1 MSDALSK
8 FMAAIRSV
16 ESGGNYRAVGP
27 PTPYGRATGA
37 YQFIDSTWG
46 GYKGYRSA
54 YLAPPAVQ
62 DARARQ
68 LMSSY
73 YKEFH
78 RWDLV
83 AVAWHAG
90 PGSARRALHDPAY
103 LRRITDGN
111 LTTAQYVD
119 RVIGRMGKVKTGGG
133 NGGGGK
139 KNDKPKQKHD
149 DLRPWHVPR
158 NLAGRSGKIVINP
171 GLLLRMTRRMTEHLA
186 IAEEAF
192 HRCHDAREDI
202 GRVRLG
208 DPARTK
214 KIQHALDE
222 AIEDWQGL
230 RRLPPLLSKDIGYLV
245 EARERAL
252 RADDNHNNNQRHTIE
267 RLIKS
272 MNGGHSKVAKSHVR
286 DRLRDLFRVDTPHH
300 KSGSKPKPK
309 PHNGIGSVDVGR
321 AWGGSKS
328 VFDQFVT
335 PFLRKRGLEPGS
347 QKRSA
352 DTVAG
357 PGMSDHYVG
366 SGSAY
371 AIDYPTFQGADDAAA
386 LARAMGIK
394 GWHPNSYDSHVVS
407 IDGHRFRVQI
417 LWGAGIDH
425 GDHVHVGIRRA

>member
-1 MSDALSK
+1 MSDALSR

-16 ESGGNYRAVGP
+16 ESGGNYRAIGP
-27 PTPYGRATGA
+27 STRYGRATGA

-68 LMSSY
+68 LMSAY

-83 AVAWHAG
+83 AVAWQAG

-103 LRRITDGN
+103 LHRITDGN

-119 RVIGRMGKVKTGGG
+119 RVMSRIGTQ
-133 NGGGGK
+133 K
-139 KNDKPKQKHD
+139 KEKPKPQHD
-149 DLRPWHVPR
+149 DFRPWHMPR
-158 NLAGRSGKIVINP
+158 NLAGRAGKIIINP
-171 GLLLRMTRRMTEHLA
+171 GLLLRMSRRMIEHLA
-186 IAEEAF
+186 IAEEAY
-192 HRCHDAREDI
+192 HRCVNAREDV
-202 GRVRLG
+202 GRLRLA
-208 DPARTK
+208 DPAK
-214 KIQHALDE
+214 AIKIRHALDE
-222 AIEDWQGL
+222 ALEDWQGL

-252 RADDNHNNNQRHTIE
+252 RADDHHDAHQRHTIE

-272 MNGGHSKVAKSHVR
+272 MNSNHSKVAKEHVR
-286 DRLRDLFRVDTPHH
+286 DRLRDLFAPDKQHSNGHTNGHANGH
-300 KSGSKPKPK
+300 AHG
-309 PHNGIGSVDVGR
+309 HGIGAVNVGT

-335 PFLRKRGLEPGS
+335 PFLHKRGLEPGS
-347 QKRSA
+347 QKRPY
-352 DTVAG
+352 DTV
-357 PGMSDHYVG
+357 PGAPMSDHYTG

-371 AIDYPTFQGADDAAA
+371 AIDYPTTAGADDAAA
-386 LARAMGIK
+386 LAKAMGIK
-394 GWHPNSYDSHVVS
+394 GWHANSYESYLVR
-407 IDGHRFRVQI
+407 IDGHQFRVQI
-417 LWGAGIDH
+417 LWGSGIQH
-425 GDHVHVGIRRA
+425 GDHVHVGIKRA

>member
-1 MSDALSK
+1 MSDALSR

-16 ESGGNYRAVGP
+16 ESGGNYRAIGP
-27 PTPYGRATGA
+27 NTPYGRATGA

-68 LMSSY
+68 LMSAY

-90 PGSARRALHDPAY
+90 PGSARRALHDPDY

-111 LTTAQYVD
+111 LTTAQYVH
-119 RVIGRMGKVKTGGG
+119 RVMGRMGTV
-133 NGGGGK
+133 
-139 KNDKPKQKHD
+139 KNDKKPKQQAD

-158 NLAGRSGKIVINP
+158 NLAGRAGKIIINP
-171 GLLLRMTRRMTEHLA
+171 GLLLRMTRRMIEHLA
-186 IAEEAF
+186 IVEEAF
-192 HRCHDAREDI
+192 HRCRDAREDV
-202 GRVRLG
+202 GRLRLS
-208 DPARTK
+208 DPAKTA
-214 KIQHALDE
+214 KIRHALDE
-222 AIEDWQGL
+222 ALEDWQGL
-230 RRLPPLLSKDIGYLV
+230 RRLPPMLSKDIGYLV

-252 RADDNHNNNQRHTIE
+252 RADDNHNSNQRHTIE
-267 RLIKS
+267 RLIRS
-272 MNGGHSKVAKSHVR
+272 MNGGHSKVAKAHVR
-286 DRLRDLFRVDTPHH
+286 DRLRDLFRADKPHD
-300 KSGSKPKPK
+300 KPKPRQ
-309 PHNGIGSVDVGR
+309 NGIGGVDVGK

-335 PFLRKRGLEPGS
+335 PFLRERGLQPGS
-347 QKRSA
+347 QKRPN
-352 DTVAG
+352 DTVPG
-357 PGMSDHYVG
+357 PGMSDHYTG

-371 AIDYPTFQGADDAAA
+371 AIDYPTTSGADDAAA
-386 LARAMGIK
+386 LAKAMGIK
-394 GWHPNSYDSHVVS
+394 GWHANSYESHVVR
-407 IDGHRFRVQI
+407 IDGHQFRVQI

-425 GDHVHVGIRRA
+425 ADHVHVGIRRA

>member
-1 MSDALSK
+1 MSDALSR

-16 ESGGNYRAVGP
+16 ESGGNYRAIGP
-27 PTPYGRATGA
+27 STPYGRATGA

-68 LMSSY
+68 LMSGY
-73 YKEFH
+73 FKEFH

-119 RVIGRMGKVKTGGG
+119 RVMGRMGNAG
-133 NGGGGK
+133 NAKPG
-139 KNDKPKQKHD
+139 KPKPKHD

-158 NLAGRSGKIVINP
+158 NLVGRAGKIVINP

-192 HRCHDAREDI
+192 HRCHDAREDV
-202 GRVRLG
+202 GRVRLS
-208 DPARTK
+208 DPAKAK

-222 AIEDWQGL
+222 ALEDGQGL
-230 RRLPPLLSKDIGYLV
+230 RRLPPALSKDIGYLV

-252 RADDNHNNNQRHTIE
+252 RADDNHNAHQRHTIE
-267 RLIKS
+267 RLIRS
-272 MNGGHSKVAKSHVR
+272 MNGGHSKVAKEHVR
-286 DRLRDLFRVDTPHH
+286 DRLRDLFRADSPHH
-300 KSGSKPKPK
+300 KRK
-309 PHNGIGSVDVGR
+309 PHGGHGIGGVDVGK

-328 VFDQFVT
+328 VFDQFIT
-335 PFLRKRGLEPGS
+335 PFMHRRGLEAGS
-347 QKRSA
+347 QKRPN
-352 DTVAG
+352 DTVPG
-357 PGMSDHYVG
+357 PGMSDHYTG
-366 SGSAY
+366 SRSAY
-371 AIDYPTFQGADDAAA
+371 AIDYPTFAGADDAAA

-394 GWHPNSYDSHVVS
+394 GWHPNSYDSYVVR
-407 IDGHRFRVQI
+407 IDGHSFRVQI
-417 LWGAGIDH
+417 LWGAAIDH
-425 GDHVHVGIRRA
+425 ADHVHVGIRRA

>member
-1 MSDALSK
+1 MSDALSR

-16 ESGGNYRAVGP
+16 ESGGNYRAIGP
-27 PTPYGRATGA
+27 NTPYGRATGA

-68 LMSSY
+68 LMSAY

-90 PGSARRALHDPAY
+90 PGSARRAMHDPAY

-119 RVIGRMGKVKTGGG
+119 RVMGRMGTVK
-133 NGGGGK
+133 NEK
-139 KNDKPKQKHD
+139 SKQIHN
-149 DLRPWHVPR
+149 DLRPWHVPH
-158 NLAGRSGKIVINP
+158 NLVGRAGKIIVNP
-171 GLLLRMTRRMTEHLA
+171 GMLLRMIRRMTEHLA

-202 GRVRLG
+202 GRLRPA
-208 DPARTK
+208 DPAKTK
-214 KIQHALDE
+214 KIQHALEE
-222 AIEDWQGL
+222 ALEDWAGL

-245 EARERAL
+245 EARDRAL
-252 RADDNHNNNQRHTIE
+252 RADGDHHAHQRHTIE
-267 RLIKS
+267 RIIHS
-272 MNGGHSKVAKSHVR
+272 MNSRHDKVAKEHVR
-286 DRLRDLFRVDTPHH
+286 DRLRDLFRVDN
-300 KSGSKPKPK
+300 PKPK
-309 PHNGIGSVDVGR
+309 QHGLGGVDVGR

-335 PFLRKRGLEPGS
+335 PFMHRRGLEAGS
-347 QKRSA
+347 QKRPY
-352 DTVAG
+352 DTVPG
-357 PGMSDHYVG
+357 PPMSDHY
-366 SGSAY
+366 SHSTSAY
-371 AIDYPTFQGADDAAA
+371 AIDYPTKAGADDAAA
-386 LARAMGIK
+386 LAKAMGIK
-394 GWHPNSYDSHVVS
+394 GWHPNSTDSYMVR
-407 IDGHRFRVQI
+407 IDGHQFRVQI
-417 LWGAGIDH
+417 LWGAGIQHD
-425 GDHVHVGIRRA
+425 DHVHVGIKRV

>member
-1 MSDALSK
+1 MSDALSR

-16 ESGGNYRAVGP
+16 ESGGNYRILGP
-27 PTPYGRATGA
+27 PTPYGRASGA

-68 LMSSY
+68 LMSAY

-90 PGSARRALHDPAY
+90 PGSARRALRDPSY
-103 LRRITDGN
+103 LRRINDGN
-111 LTTAQYVD
+111 LSTAQYVD
-119 RVIGRMGKVKTGGG
+119 RVMGRMGTVK
-133 NGGGGK
+133 NEK
-139 KNDKPKQKHD
+139 PKPKQKHD

-158 NLAGRSGKIVINP
+158 NLVGRAGKIVINP

-186 IAEEAF
+186 IAEEAY
-192 HRCHDAREDI
+192 HRCHAAREDV
-202 GRVRLG
+202 GRLRLD
-208 DPARTK
+208 DPAKTK
-214 KIQHALDE
+214 KIRHALDE
-222 AIEDWQGL
+222 AIDDWQGL
-230 RRLPPLLSKDIGYLV
+230 RRLPPMLSKDIGYLV

-252 RADDNHNNNQRHTIE
+252 RADDNHNSHQRHTIE

-272 MNGGHSKVAKSHVR
+272 MNGGHSKVAKEHVR
-286 DRLRDLFRVDTPHH
+286 DRLRDLFRADKHH
-300 KSGSKPKPK
+300 DKPKPK
-309 PHNGIGSVDVGR
+309 QHGIGGVDVGK

-335 PFLRKRGLEPGS
+335 PFLRERGLQPGS
-347 QKRSA
+347 QKRPY
-352 DTVAG
+352 DTVDG
-357 PGMSDHYVG
+357 PRMSDHY
-366 SGSAY
+366 SKSYSSY
-371 AIDYPTFQGADDAAA
+371 AVDYPTMSGADDAAA
-386 LARAMGIK
+386 LAKAMGIK
-394 GWHPNSYDSHVVS
+394 GWQPNTTDSYMVN
-407 IDGHRFRVQI
+407 IDGHQFRVQI
-417 LWGAGIDH
+417 IWGARVDH